1 MTAESSREPEDPLKG
16 ISEDFQDY
24 ERDLLGEA
32 IARIQ
37 RDIPE
42 KATVGEA
49 VEEMRR
55 AMFEEDDAAELL
67 FRVAILQNHG
77 GGYIRSHLE
86 ELADRQAPDLHVK
99 YTPAIPPM
107 SEKRLDLMMRL
118 GEGIDK
124 RLPSGLSE
132 AEREARVVELLS
144 EDEELGE
151 LASRLDRLMTGD
163 DTLPPH
169 EQSD

>member
-55 AMFEEDDAAELL
+55 AMFEEDDATEVL
-67 FRVAILQNHG
+67 FRIAILQNHG

-86 ELADRQAPDLHVK
+86 ELADREPPDLHVK
-99 YTPAIPPM
+99 YTSAIPPM
-107 SEKRLDLMMRL
+107 SEEALNLMMYL
-118 GEGIDK
+118 GEEIDK
-124 RLPSGLSE
+124 RLPPGLSE
-132 AEREARVVELLS
+132 AEREAHVVELLS
-144 EDEELGE
+144 EDEELAE
-151 LASRLDRLMTGD
+151 LAFRLEQLTTRD
-163 DTLPPH
+163 DGA
-169 EQSD
+169 

>member
-1 MTAESSREPEDPLKG
+1 MTAESGREPEDPLKG

-37 RDIPE
+37 RDIPA
-42 KATVGEA
+42 KPAVGEA

-55 AMFEEDDAAELL
+55 AMCGEDDAAELL

-86 ELADRQAPDLHVK
+86 ELADRQGPDPHREK
-99 YTPAIPPM
+99 NSSIPPM
-107 SEKRLDLMMRL
+107 SH
-118 GEGIDK
+118 
-124 RLPSGLSE
+124 E
-132 AEREARVVELLS
+132 AA
-144 EDEELGE
+144 
-151 LASRLDRLMTGD
+151 
-163 DTLPPH
+163 
-169 EQSD
+169 Q

>member
-55 AMFEEDDAAELL
+55 AMFEDDDAAELL
-67 FRVAILQNHG
+67 FRIAVLQTQSS
-77 GGYIRSHLE
+77 GYIRSHLE
-86 ELADRQAPDLHVK
+86 ELADRQAPDLHVQ
-99 YTPAIPPM
+99 YTSAIPPM
-107 SEKRLDLMMRL
+107 SEEALNLMMRL
-118 GEGIDK
+118 GEEIDK

-144 EDEELGE
+144 EDEELAE
-151 LASRLDRLMTGD
+151 LASRLERLTTRD
-163 DTLPPH
+163 DT
-169 EQSD
+169 

>member
-1 MTAESSREPEDPLKG
+1 MTAESSREPEDPFKG
-16 ISEDFQDY
+16 ISEGFQDH

-55 AMFEEDDAAELL
+55 AMSEEDDAAELL
-67 FRVAILQNHG
+67 FRVAILQNYG

-86 ELADRQAPDLHVK
+86 ELADRQDPDLHVK
-99 YTPAIPPM
+99 YTSAIPPM
-107 SEKRLDLMMRL
+107 SEEALNLMMRL
-118 GEGIDK
+118 GEEIDK

-151 LASRLDRLMTGD
+151 LATRLDRLMTGD
-163 DTLPPH
+163 DT
-169 EQSD
+169 

>member
-1 MTAESSREPEDPLKG
+1 MTAESGREPEDPLKG

-55 AMFEEDDAAELL
+55 AMFEEDDAVELL
-67 FRVAILQNHG
+67 FRIAILQNHG

-86 ELADRQAPDLHVK
+86 DLADRQGAGPPGEKNNRV
-99 YTPAIPPM
+99 PPM
-107 SEKRLDLMMRL
+107 
-118 GEGIDK
+118 
-124 RLPSGLSE
+124 
-132 AEREARVVELLS
+132 A
-144 EDEELGE
+144 
-151 LASRLDRLMTGD
+151 
-163 DTLPPH
+163 
-169 EQSD
+169 